1 MGDNGEDGDETDMF
15 NFREF
20 EQLLRSKLQKAGF
33 RPPIIRRERVC
44 EETDFM
50 MKMGED
56 ETSQGY
62 QGDL

>member
-1 MGDNGEDGDETDMF
+1 MGDNGEDEDETDMF
-15 NFREF
+15 NFKEF

-50 MKMGED
+50 MKMG
-56 ETSQGY
+56 
-62 QGDL
+62 